1 MKPYTKPQVDHL
13 RELQTELWRQRW
25 NGTLIVSY
33 SSGLIQQ
40 IRKQTTEK

>member
-13 RELQTELWRQRW
+13 RELQTQLWRQRFC
-25 NGTLIVSY
+25 GLLIVSY

-40 IRKQTTEK
+40 IRKETTKK